1 MIIRVKNELEFYA
14 SAGHLDQAGIRK
26 SDEQMNTHNPNGFQY
41 RVRRPEEDASARFN
55 RVPLAVRTLSSNTL
69 FQGEHEIGIEHH
81 GALYRLK
88 ITRQGKLIL
97 NK

>member
-1 MIIRVKNELEFYA
+1 MSTRFSVDHPADAERALRRDSFVRPAA
-14 SAGHLDQAGIRK
+14 SLPLRMLD
-26 SDEQMNTHNPNGFQY
+26 
-41 RVRRPEEDASARFN
+41 SA
-55 RVPLAVRTLSSNTL
+55 TL
-69 FQGEHEIGIEHH
+69 FRGEHEIGIEHH

>member
-1 MIIRVKNELEFYA
+1 LEFSQRLA
-14 SAGHLDQAGIRK
+14 SRPAQERIDL
-26 SDEQMNTHNPNGFQY
+26 MNTHNPSDFHFRTY
-41 RVRRPEEDASARFN
+41 RSGDGATVRFD
-55 RVPLAVRTLSSNTL
+55 RVPPAVRTLSSNAL

>member
-1 MIIRVKNELEFYA
+1 
-14 SAGHLDQAGIRK
+14 
-26 SDEQMNTHNPNGFQY
+26 MNTYNPNDFRY
-41 RVRRPEEDASARFN
+41 RARRPEDIPGRFE
-55 RVPLAVRTLSSNTL
+55 RVPMAVRTLSSNTL
-69 FQGEHEIGIEHH
+69 FQGQHEIGIEHH

>member
-1 MIIRVKNELEFYA
+1 
-14 SAGHLDQAGIRK
+14 
-26 SDEQMNTHNPNGFQY
+26 MNTHNPSDFRY
-41 RVRRPEEDASARFN
+41 RLRRSDDSSVRYD
-55 RVPLAVRTLSSNTL
+55 RVPLVVRTLSSNTL

-81 GALYRLK
+81 GARYRLK

>member
-1 MIIRVKNELEFYA
+1 MPD
-14 SAGHLDQAGIRK
+14 H
-26 SDEQMNTHNPNGFQY
+26 
-41 RVRRPEEDASARFN
+41 PEEPRPVPAPASPAR
-55 RVPLAVRTLSSNTL
+55 PLRTFESAEL
-69 FQGEHEIGIEHH
+69 FDGQREVQIRHK

>member
-1 MIIRVKNELEFYA
+1 
-14 SAGHLDQAGIRK
+14 
-26 SDEQMNTHNPNGFQY
+26 MNTHDPDNFRSRFRRYEAP
-41 RVRRPEEDASARFN
+41 VRTERI
-55 RVPLAVRTLSSNTL
+55 PLAVRTLSSNAL

>member
-1 MIIRVKNELEFYA
+1 
-14 SAGHLDQAGIRK
+14 
-26 SDEQMNTHNPNGFQY
+26 MNTHNPNDFRY
-41 RVRRPEEDASARFN
+41 RVRRSDGTSARFD

>member
-1 MIIRVKNELEFYA
+1 MSNFRSY
-14 SAGHLDQAGIRK
+14 DQPRTQSFTSLA
-26 SDEQMNTHNPNGFQY
+26 
-41 RVRRPEEDASARFN
+41 ARQH
-55 RVPLAVRTLSSNTL
+55 PQPQPTAKTLSSRDL
-69 FQGEHEIGIEHH
+69 FGGDREIGIEHH

>member
-1 MIIRVKNELEFYA
+1 MNRHFATPSQLPGTGKGSKE
-14 SAGHLDQAGIRK
+14 
-26 SDEQMNTHNPNGFQY
+26 MNTHNPNDFRY
-41 RVRRPEEDASARFN
+41 RVRRSEETPTRFDG
-55 RVPLAVRTLSSNTL
+55 VPLAVRTLSSNTL

>member
-1 MIIRVKNELEFYA
+1 MRYE
-14 SAGHLDQAGIRK
+14 
-26 SDEQMNTHNPNGFQY
+26 
-41 RVRRPEEDASARFN
+41 
-55 RVPLAVRTLSSNTL
+55 RVPMAVRTLSSNTL

>member
-1 MIIRVKNELEFYA
+1 
-14 SAGHLDQAGIRK
+14 
-26 SDEQMNTHNPNGFQY
+26 MNTYDPAD
-41 RVRRPEEDASARFN
+41 RRRSGRLETQASMRGE
-55 RVPLAVRTLSSNTL
+55 RIPLSVRTLSSDAL
-69 FQGEHEIGIEHH
+69 FQGEHEIGIEHD

>member
-1 MIIRVKNELEFYA
+1 
-14 SAGHLDQAGIRK
+14 
-26 SDEQMNTHNPNGFQY
+26 MNTHNPKQFTQ
-41 RVRRPEEDASARFN
+41 RVSRPVADLAMQAEYRRP
-55 RVPLAVRTLSSNTL
+55 AVRTLTSQSL
-69 FQGEHEIGIEHH
+69 FQGTYEIGIDHG

>member
-1 MIIRVKNELEFYA
+1 VNAHKPSEIAREYRR
-14 SAGHLDQAGIRK
+14 LDFVPAPP
-26 SDEQMNTHNPNGFQY
+26 H
-41 RVRRPEEDASARFN
+41 RPQQPQSI
-55 RVPLAVRTLSSNTL
+55 RTLDSATL
-69 FQGEHEIGIEHH
+69 FAGRTEIIIDHD

>member
-1 MIIRVKNELEFYA
+1 MNSQPPVDPGMGVQPGDMHESGRFEEGPRVVSSEALF
-14 SAGHLDQAGIRK
+14 GG
-26 SDEQMNTHNPNGFQY
+26 
-41 RVRRPEEDASARFN
+41 RR
-55 RVPLAVRTLSSNTL
+55 
-69 FQGEHEIGIEHH
+69 EIAIEHA